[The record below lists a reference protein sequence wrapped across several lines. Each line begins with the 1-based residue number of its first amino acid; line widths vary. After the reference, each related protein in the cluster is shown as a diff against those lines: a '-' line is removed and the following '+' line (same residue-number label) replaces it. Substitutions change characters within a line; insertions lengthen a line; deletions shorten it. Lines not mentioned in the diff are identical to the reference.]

1 MEKLKDINLFDS
13 ELNILDTIYP
23 VGSLYWTRD
32 SSFDPNISFVGHWEK
47 IEGKF
52 VLAAGGGYNNL
63 DSGGR
68 ATVSGSDLPKHTHAI
83 GGTATGSTTST
94 GGHSH
99 NVSVTSDKDVW
110 VSDYVATVLGPGSA
124 YFESKKLTSTGSTT
138 TNGDHNHNVSV
149 NLPANTGNNTE
160 NANMN
165 IMPPYTVRICWER
178 LS

>member
-83 GGTATGSTTST
+83 GGTISG
-94 GGHSH
+94 GGHGHSVYVSGEFVQVNSGITSVPFDPGLGWAQRTYYGATYGDNDGNHSH
-99 NVSVTSDKDVW
+99 
-110 VSDYVATVLGPGSA
+110 
-124 YFESKKLTSTGSTT
+124 
-138 TNGDHNHNVSV
+138 

-160 NANMN
+160 NTNMN